1 MLTRCFTTDNFI
13 HWNLI
18 PLINLIIDLPV
29 FNFAIAKESSFS
41 VLINLPSSLEK
52 LKNRASPEKR
62 H

>member
-18 PLINLIIDLPV
+18 PLINLIIDL

-52 LKNRASPEKR
+52 L
-62 H
+62 